1 MYVCLS
7 NVNIINTIIIMKKII
22 YLALLSLIT
31 GLAVQAQEK
40 TGEWNGC
47 DRYDFTFKVSFVPPY
62 QPLPP
67 FAPSNQYSN
76 NGP

>member
-40 TGEWNGC
+40 TG
-47 DRYDFTFKVSFVPPY
+47 
-62 QPLPP
+62 
-67 FAPSNQYSN
+67 
-76 NGP
+76 